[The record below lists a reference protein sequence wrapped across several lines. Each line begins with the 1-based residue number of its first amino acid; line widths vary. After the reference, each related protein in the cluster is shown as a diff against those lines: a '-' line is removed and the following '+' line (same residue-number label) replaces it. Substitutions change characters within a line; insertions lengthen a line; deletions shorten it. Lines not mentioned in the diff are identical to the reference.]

1 MLKAFWLP
9 GKPTSSWWVQPGDE
23 TKVTINIA
31 ITCYNILSYVAE
43 VGNIYIYPKKSKSY
57 KMSYIYIAGSN
68 NSPTIYIYI
77 F

>member
-43 VGNIYIYPKKSKSY
+43 VGNIYISKKKQEL
-57 KMSYIYIAGSN
+57 
-68 NSPTIYIYI
+68 
-77 F
+77 